1 MMVTT
6 SPTAPAGKHRI
17 QARPYSQPAPNKVI
31 CTCAVT
37 LLPITGTAKNR
48 RSERLQPLATT
59 AAVHTGQQQGRLRFW
74 EPGRLRRV
82 P

>member
-6 SPTAPAGKHRI
+6 SPATPAGKHRI

-37 LLPITGTAKNR
+37 LLPITRTAKNR
-48 RSERLQPLATT
+48 RSVV
-59 AAVHTGQQQGRLRFW
+59 AAGLEVGYRPQLT
-74 EPGRLRRV
+74 PIV
-82 P
+82 A